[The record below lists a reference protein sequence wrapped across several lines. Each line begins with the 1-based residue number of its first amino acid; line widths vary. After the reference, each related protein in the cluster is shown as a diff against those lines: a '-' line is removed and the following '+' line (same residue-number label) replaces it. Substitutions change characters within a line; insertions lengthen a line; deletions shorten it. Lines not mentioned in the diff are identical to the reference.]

1 MPTTPHACTT
11 YLAPLGIHRLLVCFA
26 EARMEEAQAAIE
38 FSVRGVSL
46 VSPEQLDSCARLF
59 SAHYGVWG
67 DGALPS
73 HQRGS
78 RVRLSSS
85 RLREQCLF
93 DDRCCLALSTL
104 ADGSVVGHAFATR
117 FRYNNVGW
125 FSWITQL
132 VVGSSFRRR
141 GVATKLCQVALGDVN
156 AVAGCGIVTSHPH
169 AIRALEKATRSH
181 CEPGRADLARALL
194 SASGIPYL
202 QGRDIISGPH
212 PHTDMCTVDTG
223 FFVDHADINQHIIP
237 SQPARLG
244 LRHLDDG
251 QEFVAFITLHSVL
264 DRPAWPGG
272 HATKH
277 FELR

>member
-1 MPTTPHACTT
+1 MCALC
-11 YLAPLGIHRLLVCFA
+11 R
-26 EARMEEAQAAIE
+26 RMEEAETTIE
-38 FSVRGVSL
+38 FSVRGAGL
-46 VSPEQLDSCARLF
+46 VSPAQLDSCARLF

-67 DGALPS
+67 EGAPPS
-73 HQRGS
+73 CQQGS
-78 RVRLSSS
+78 RVRLSPS
-85 RLREQCLF
+85 RLREQSLF
-93 DDRCCLALSTL
+93 DDSCCLALATL
-104 ADGSVVGHAFATR
+104 ADGRVVGHAFATR
-117 FRYNNVGW
+117 FRYTNVGW
-125 FSWITQL
+125 FIWITQL
-132 VVGSSFRRR
+132 VVDSSYRRR
-141 GVATKLCQVALGDVN
+141 GVATKLCQIAWDVN